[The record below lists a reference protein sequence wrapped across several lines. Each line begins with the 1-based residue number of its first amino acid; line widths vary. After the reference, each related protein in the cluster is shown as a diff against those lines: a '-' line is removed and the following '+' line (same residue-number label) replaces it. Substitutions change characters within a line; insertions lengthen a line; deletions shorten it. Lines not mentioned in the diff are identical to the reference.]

1 MTSDNA
7 RQKTAAEL
15 ANIDLSQPASVHWRN
30 PSPGR
35 GVAFSRLER
44 RFKSVNNAVRF
55 VMEDLTDFPQSTA
68 GITTAA
74 DRLTLTEIIALYA
87 RLQRAK

>member
-1 MTSDNA
+1 MTLDNL

-15 ANIDLSQPASVHWRN
+15 ANVDLTQPASVHWRN

-44 RFKSVNNAVRF
+44 RFKSVSNAVRF

-68 GITTAA
+68 GITTAG
-74 DRLTLTEIIALYA
+74 DRLTFTEIMALYA
-87 RLQRAK
+87 RLPSAK

>member
-1 MTSDNA
+1 MTPDNI

-15 ANIDLSQPASVHWRN
+15 ANIDLSQAASVHWRN

-35 GVAFSRLER
+35 GAAFSRLER
-44 RFKSVNNAVRF
+44 RFKSINNAVRF

-68 GITTAA
+68 WITTAA
-74 DRLTLTEIIALYA
+74 DRLTFTEIMALYA
-87 RLQRAK
+87 RLPSAK